1 MITYLLI
8 LVAAVFLGSELLAIP
23 TPLAQVTIYRLMVL
37 GLFPLTAYHLAI
49 DNQSLKIDRSSVASF
64 ALLVFSFWW
73 VWGFASMAWAINF
86 KAWLQTIFLLTLG
99 VTVIWALYL
108 YVNQLADW
116 HRLLEAAWWMM
127 TFLMVWGYFEIVTN
141 HYFLADLH
149 KLDKY
154 GTFSS
159 QPLTR
164 MPITTFENQNDYA
177 VLLLAYLPV
186 TISWSRLRQGGWI
199 RLVAWMTSFL
209 TVYLIYRTQSRMVTL
224 SAFLFLLIYMLL
236 QWQWDVSLKMVLSWL
251 GRGLALMIGMIILV
265 PALRQKI
272 ASLVYLGG
280 VYDMSGDEVRLN
292 LWRNGLLFL
301 GQTFGLG
308 VGAGNI
314 ETWMAEFGFLDTEV
328 IVNMHNWWLEILVA
342 YGAIVFIAYVLMYS
356 LLIYKLWKL
365 RWKVSDPLRAVNNS
379 FVAFLIAFIF
389 ASITSANNMLI
400 EWHWLIFALIISY
413 LKLIEMQNQR
423 PIQTFK
429 PKKVSEY
436 E

>member
-1 MITYLLI
+1 MYL
-8 LVAAVFLGSELLAIP
+8 V
-23 TPLAQVTIYRLMVL
+23 
-37 GLFPLTAYHLAI
+37 
-49 DNQSLKIDRSSVASF
+49 
-64 ALLVFSFWW
+64 LLVVEVF
-73 VWGFASMAWAINF
+73 I
-86 KAWLQTIFLLTLG
+86 
-99 VTVIWALYL
+99 
-108 YVNQLADW
+108 
-116 HRLLEAAWWMM
+116 
-127 TFLMVWGYFEIVTN
+127 
-141 HYFLADLH
+141 
-149 KLDKY
+149 
-154 GTFSS
+154 
-159 QPLTR
+159 
-164 MPITTFENQNDYA
+164 
-177 VLLLAYLPV
+177 
-186 TISWSRLRQGGWI
+186 
-199 RLVAWMTSFL
+199 
-209 TVYLIYRTQSRMVTL
+209 
-224 SAFLFLLIYMLL
+224 
-236 QWQWDVSLKMVLSWL
+236 WQWDVSLKIVLSWF
-251 GRGLALMIGMIILV
+251 GRGIALVIGSIILV
-265 PALRQKI
+265 PALRHKI

-379 FVAFLIAFIF
+379 FVAFLIVFIF

>member
-1 MITYLLI
+1 
-8 LVAAVFLGSELLAIP
+8 
-23 TPLAQVTIYRLMVL
+23 
-37 GLFPLTAYHLAI
+37 
-49 DNQSLKIDRSSVASF
+49 
-64 ALLVFSFWW
+64 
-73 VWGFASMAWAINF
+73 
-86 KAWLQTIFLLTLG
+86 
-99 VTVIWALYL
+99 
-108 YVNQLADW
+108 
-116 HRLLEAAWWMM
+116 
-127 TFLMVWGYFEIVTN
+127 
-141 HYFLADLH
+141 
-149 KLDKY
+149 
-154 GTFSS
+154 
-159 QPLTR
+159 
-164 MPITTFENQNDYA
+164 
-177 VLLLAYLPV
+177 
-186 TISWSRLRQGGWI
+186 
-199 RLVAWMTSFL
+199 
-209 TVYLIYRTQSRMVTL
+209 
-224 SAFLFLLIYMLL
+224 
-236 QWQWDVSLKMVLSWL
+236 
-251 GRGLALMIGMIILV
+251 MIGMIILV